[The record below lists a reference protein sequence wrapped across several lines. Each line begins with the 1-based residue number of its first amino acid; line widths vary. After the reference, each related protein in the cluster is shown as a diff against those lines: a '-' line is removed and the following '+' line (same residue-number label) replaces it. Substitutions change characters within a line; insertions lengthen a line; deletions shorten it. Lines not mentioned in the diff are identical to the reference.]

1 MCIRDSTLSKTD
13 VAGPLWPSFCCSCCH
28 CWTAVINKC
37 ALADVGERV
46 FSQMF
51 GMDFDMREL
60 SRDCPQM
67 CIEPGIFALVFP
79 SRSDLA
85 GRGGACVATD
95 GARSLPASLHGVIG
109 RDAGCRF
116 AEPKHRHD
124 GAIFGPKL
132 GLPCMPALAQDL
144 VLDLEKTSSNRGGPP
159 QPPQHPA

>member
-85 GRGGACVATD
+85 GRRTGVLFRTEGLAGKQVELALQMISGVVKIGFLVNVASGIIIDRQELESACQTL
-95 GARSLPASLHGVIG
+95 GIKLSLIHI
-109 RDAGCRF
+109 
-116 AEPKHRHD
+116 
-124 GAIFGPKL
+124 
-132 GLPCMPALAQDL
+132 
-144 VLDLEKTSSNRGGPP
+144 
-159 QPPQHPA
+159 